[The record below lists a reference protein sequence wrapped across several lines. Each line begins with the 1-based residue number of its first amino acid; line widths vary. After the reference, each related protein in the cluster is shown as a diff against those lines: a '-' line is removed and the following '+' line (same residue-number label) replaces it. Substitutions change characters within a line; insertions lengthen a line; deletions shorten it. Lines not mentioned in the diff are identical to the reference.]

1 MRRESGRSY
10 QSPARQRQADETKQ
24 RIADAAQRL
33 LLAHGYAGMT
43 IDAIAKEAEV
53 AAQTVYAVFR
63 SKRGILAELLDRA
76 TMGASHEERVRQ
88 VAGTTDPEERLK
100 LVARIARSVFESESA
115 MMDLLR
121 GAGVVAPELA
131 ALETE
136 RECRRYEAQES
147 NIALLMD
154 AGRLKPGLSREEARG
169 VLWTLTSRDIYR
181 MLTRERS
188 WTPERY
194 EAWLA
199 EMLAAALLS

>member
-100 LVARIARSVFESESA
+100 LVARIARNVFESESA

-136 RECRRYEAQES
+136 RECRRYEAQQS
-147 NIALLMD
+147 NIALLID
-154 AGRLKPGLSREEARG
+154 AGRLKPGLDREEARG

>member
-33 LLAHGYAGMT
+33 LLAHGYVGMT

-147 NIALLMD
+147 NIVLLIE
-154 AGRLKPGLSREEARG
+154 AGRLKPGLDRHEARD

-181 MLTRERS
+181 MLTRERN

-199 EMLAAALLS
+199 GTLAAALLS